1 MTLFLLDDL
10 KVLNEKDLEWSKEHL
25 TAQTAATE
33 EKKST
38 NSDTESPNKPLA
50 HTKKV
55 SWCCITFELG
65 LSLSKFNVYSMTLL
79 LCLPFLWLHF
89 LCSFHAKVV
98 SKVVLTFFVSFL
110 VGSTVKITRERRPKL
125 GKSLRTIFGHL
136 ARWHADA
143 CETKNFSSK

>member
-50 HTKKV
+50 RTKKV
-55 SWCCITFELG
+55 SWCCINYRLYSRKLSAFEG
-65 LSLSKFNVYSMTLL
+65 
-79 LCLPFLWLHF
+79 
-89 LCSFHAKVV
+89 
-98 SKVVLTFFVSFL
+98 
-110 VGSTVKITRERRPKL
+110 R
-125 GKSLRTIFGHL
+125 
-136 ARWHADA
+136 
-143 CETKNFSSK
+143 